1 MAIEFNNRV
10 LPSQTRITD
19 RGSTRSEGGNGE
31 SGAIRGPGGAS
42 DDKVSFTDV
51 ASRLQSLEAAM
62 AKEPAVDPHRVEAV
76 RQSIEDGTFEVNA
89 ESIAS
94 RLMEMDQDLGYNGE

>member
-10 LPSQTRITD
+10 PPGQTRINERSAD
-19 RGSTRSEGGNGE
+19 RSEGGKGE
-31 SGAIRGPGGAS
+31 NRAARGAEGGA

-51 ASRLQSLEAAM
+51 ASRLQNLEAAM
-62 AKEPAVDPHRVEAV
+62 AKEPAVDPHRVETV

-94 RLMEMDQDLGYNGE
+94 RLMEMDQDLGDSAE

>member
-10 LPSQTRITD
+10 LPGQTRINERD
-19 RGSTRSEGGNGE
+19 STRSESGSGE
-31 SGAIRGPGGAS
+31 NAAAKGAGSTA

-62 AKEPAVDPHRVEAV
+62 AQEPAVDPHRVESV

-89 ESIAS
+89 ESIAN
-94 RLMEMDQDLGYNGE
+94 RLMEMDQDLGDSGA

>member
-10 LPSQTRITD
+10 LPGQARITD
-19 RGSTRSEGGNGE
+19 RASGRSEGGSAENG
-31 SGAIRGPGGAS
+31 AARGPGGNA

-62 AKEPAVDPHRVEAV
+62 AKEPAVDPHRVETV

>member
-10 LPSQTRITD
+10 LPGQTRINERD
-19 RGSTRSEGGNGE
+19 STRPE
-31 SGAIRGPGGAS
+31 SGSGENAATKSSGSAG
-42 DDKVSFTDV
+42 DKVSFTDV

-62 AKEPAVDPHRVEAV
+62 AQEPAVDPHRVESV

-94 RLMEMDQDLGYNGE
+94 RLMEMDQDLGNNGE